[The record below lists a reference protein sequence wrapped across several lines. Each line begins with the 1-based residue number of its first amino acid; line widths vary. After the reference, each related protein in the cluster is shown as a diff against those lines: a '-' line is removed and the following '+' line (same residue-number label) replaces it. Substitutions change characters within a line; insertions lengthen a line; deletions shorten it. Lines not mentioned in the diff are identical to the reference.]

1 MALVGVFMLLM
12 NWVNYIFVQQVA
24 RYEGEII
31 LLYAEFW
38 LSALFTLYSENFFY
52 SSLKLFG
59 SIRIAYGFIAR
70 LASDYNEKGWNIY
83 QPLFFNFIIY
93 FLINH
98 EFL

>member
-1 MALVGVFMLLM
+1 VGVFMLLM

-59 SIRIAYGFIAR
+59 SIRIAYGFYSQT
-70 LASDYNEKGWNIY
+70 LASYNKKLAFCE
-83 QPLFFNFIIY
+83 LS
-93 FLINH
+93 
-98 EFL
+98 